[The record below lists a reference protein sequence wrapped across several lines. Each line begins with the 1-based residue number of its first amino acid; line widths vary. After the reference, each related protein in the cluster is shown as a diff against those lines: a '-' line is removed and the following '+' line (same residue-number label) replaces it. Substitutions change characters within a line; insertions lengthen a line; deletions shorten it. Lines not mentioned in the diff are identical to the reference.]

1 MTSQVEGQ
9 SVYVPAYAKEA
20 GHETATTT
28 SLTSVEAAK
37 AELANANVN
46 EKDIAMETDEKDAAA
61 LDVDENSEELA
72 DDDEA
77 DYLPMGPKLYLIVF
91 SLMMAVFCVALDNT
105 VRPPHA
111 SPHIFSPPTNPPFRS
126 SP

>member
-9 SVYVPAYAKEA
+9 SVYVPAYAKES

-37 AELANANVN
+37 AELANAN

-61 LDVDENSEELA
+61 LDVDDNKSEELA
-72 DDDEA
+72 DDDAA

-105 VRPPHA
+105 VSLPKTR
-111 SPHIFSPPTNPPFRS
+111 RKEMQV
-126 SP
+126 

>member
-1 MTSQVEGQ
+1 MTTPVEGQ
-9 SVYVPAYAKEA
+9 TVYVPPYAKES

-37 AELANANVN
+37 ADLAAANERDVSP
-46 EKDIAMETDEKDAAA
+46 ETADEKDVAVV
-61 LDVDENSEELA
+61 VDEDTKSEEPVA

-105 VRPPHA
+105 V
-111 SPHIFSPPTNPPFRS
+111 S
-126 SP
+126 SAPQTTAPA

>member
-1 MTSQVEGQ
+1 MTSSVEGQ
-9 SVYVPAYAKEA
+9 TPYVPYSKEA

-37 AELANANVN
+37 AEEAFANNN
-46 EKDIAMETDEKDAAA
+46 KDVAAETDEKDATV
-61 LDVDENSEELA
+61 VDKDIKDEDSVS
-72 DDDEA
+72 DDEEA

-105 VRPPHA
+105 VCIP
-111 SPHIFSPPTNPPFRS
+111 
-126 SP
+126 

>member
-1 MTSQVEGQ
+1 MTSSVEGQ
-9 SVYVPAYAKEA
+9 SVYAPPYAKES

-37 AELANANVN
+37 AELPIAG
-46 EKDIAMETDEKDAAA
+46 EKDIAMETDEKDVT
-61 LDVDENSEELA
+61 VDNTDDKSVELA
-72 DDDEA
+72 DDDAA

-105 VRPPHA
+105 V
-111 SPHIFSPPTNPPFRS
+111 SPP
-126 SP
+126 SPKPSLTTPH

>member
-1 MTSQVEGQ
+1 MTSSVEGQ
-9 SVYVPAYAKEA
+9 TAYLPAYAKES
-20 GHETATTT
+20 GHETATTA

-37 AELANANVN
+37 AELAANN
-46 EKDIAMETDEKDAAA
+46 EKDAAMETADEKDAAVV
-61 LDVDENSEELA
+61 DVAAVGEDNKSDEADA

-105 VRPPHA
+105 V
-111 SPHIFSPPTNPPFRS
+111 SFSRKN
-126 SP
+126 

>member
-1 MTSQVEGQ
+1 MTSPVEGQ
-9 SVYVPAYAKEA
+9 SVYAPPYVKES

-37 AELANANVN
+37 ADLANANAN
-46 EKDIAMETDEKDAAA
+46 DEKDVAVEMDEKDATVIDA
-61 LDVDENSEELA
+61 DTKSEDTAVA
-72 DDDEA
+72 DDEEA

-105 VRPPHA
+105 V
-111 SPHIFSPPTNPPFRS
+111 SPPPRGKSLSYLPL
-126 SP
+126 PY